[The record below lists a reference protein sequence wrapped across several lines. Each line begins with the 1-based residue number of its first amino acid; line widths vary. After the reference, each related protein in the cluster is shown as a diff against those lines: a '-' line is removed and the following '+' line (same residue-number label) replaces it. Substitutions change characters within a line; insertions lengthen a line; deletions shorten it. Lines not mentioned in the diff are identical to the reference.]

1 MKQYMFFEC
10 LMKEEVDETLCHVM
24 SANGIFTT
32 RGVEGGRK
40 IHIDRD
46 AEGNVVRKMTGL
58 VSDGGRFGVENVKEV
73 WESMGQEEDE

>member
-10 LMKEEVDETLCHVM
+10 FMKEVDETLCHV
-24 SANGIFTT
+24 GERRFTT

-46 AEGNVVRKMTGL
+46 AEGDVVR
-58 VSDGGRFGVENVKEV
+58 R
-73 WESMGQEEDE
+73 